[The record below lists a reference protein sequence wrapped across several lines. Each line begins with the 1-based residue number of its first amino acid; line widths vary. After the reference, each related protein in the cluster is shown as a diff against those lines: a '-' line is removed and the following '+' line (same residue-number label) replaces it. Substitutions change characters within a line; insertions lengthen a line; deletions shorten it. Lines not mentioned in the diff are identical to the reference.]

1 MIAEGRETNGLANDA
16 AHILVVDD
24 DARIRTLLGKYLGRD
39 GFRVSMASNAADARA
54 HLDGFAFD
62 LAVVDVMMPGDNGL
76 DLVRWLRAQQHG
88 ATTPVLMLT
97 ARSDTADRIGGLE
110 AGADDY
116 LGKPFEP
123 RELTLRIRSILRRV
137 AVPAEDAGTNAVR
150 FGAFSFHLVRGE
162 LRQAG
167 APVRLT
173 ERERAL
179 LHALART
186 PGETVSRADLAAPAG
201 TSERSVDVLL
211 TRLRR
216 KIEPEPLAP
225 VHLITARGIGYRLVA
240 ESIRTP

>member
-1 MIAEGRETNGLANDA
+1 MIADTRGTQAPAGDA

-24 DARIRTLLGKYLGRD
+24 DARIRTLLGRYLGRD
-39 GFRVSMASNAADARA
+39 GFRVWMASNAADART
-54 HLDGFAFD
+54 HLDGLAFD
-62 LAVVDVMMPGDNGL
+62 LAVVDVMMPGDSGL
-76 DLVRWLRAQQHG
+76 DLVRWLRSQQYG

-123 RELTLRIRSILRRV
+123 RELTLRIRSILRR
-137 AVPAEDAGTNAVR
+137 AAAPADDAGTNAVR
-150 FGAFSFHLVRGE
+150 FGAFSFHLERGE
-162 LRQAG
+162 LRRAG

-179 LHALART
+179 LNVLARV

-201 TSERSVDVLL
+201 TGERSVDVLL

-216 KIEPEPLAP
+216 KIEPDPLAP
-225 VHLITARGIGYRLVA
+225 VHLITARGVGYRLVA